1 MQSPTAS
8 LKKKRRDSKLKDAKE
23 LAALKL
29 KSKKNVATNSSQK
42 NMKMKTKIA
51 IVTFLHVPLETVVLD
66 VIAIDIIM
74 KNLYPK

>member
-8 LKKKRRDSKLKDAKE
+8 LKKKRRDSKLKDATE

-42 NMKMKTKIA
+42 NQ
-51 IVTFLHVPLETVVLD
+51 
-66 VIAIDIIM
+66 
-74 KNLYPK
+74 